1 MGCIWII
8 LIVYEKKQEI
18 ISIVGGFSFSESKQL
33 AFSTYTHEIFA
44 FASIIPLI
52 QFGLNSIMN
61 VFVYIFFSVLFAVF
75 AVSYINKI
83 RCLNKYKL
91 FDRLFFVIEILFYTM
106 FYIGTIMYA
115 YFCIKNET
123 NIEKNS
129 VIPTYEYIFVLPIIA
144 TVYVVS
150 IVLYNYLYY
159 SRINSKHFKKL
170 YELKDLKRYEKNN

>member
-1 MGCIWII
+1 
-8 LIVYEKKQEI
+8 
-18 ISIVGGFSFSESKQL
+18 
-33 AFSTYTHEIFA
+33 
-44 FASIIPLI
+44 
-52 QFGLNSIMN
+52 
-61 VFVYIFFSVLFAVF
+61 
-75 AVSYINKI
+75 
-83 RCLNKYKL
+83 
-91 FDRLFFVIEILFYTM
+91 
-106 FYIGTIMYA
+106 MYA

-170 YELKDLKRYEKNN
+170 YELKKTQEGMVEK